1 MGGTDELMPEGVH
14 HYDESSEMP
23 ENIQKYWHQ
32 RYDIW
37 SRYDEGIWMTDDVWF
52 GVTPEPI
59 ANRIA
64 DHIKTGGPESKS
76 IIIDAFAGAGG
87 NAIAFALSGRFKQ
100 VFAIEKDPATL
111 ACARHNAEVYGVAS
125 KIWWI
130 EGDCFDVLKKR
141 LKSLAKDAIVFASP
155 PWGGP
160 QYSDDN
166 IFDLSTM
173 QPYNLKHIYD
183 RFSAYVSD
191 FVLFLPRSSDLNQ
204 LAKYAPAD
212 KKLEVVHYCT
222 NGSSK
227 ALCAYFGEF
236 KFQ

>member
-1 MGGTDELMPEGVH
+1 M
-14 HYDESSEMP
+14 
-23 ENIQKYWHQ
+23 
-32 RYDIW
+32 
-37 SRYDEGIWMTDDVWF
+37 
-52 GVTPEPI
+52 
-59 ANRIA
+59 
-64 DHIKTGGPESKS
+64 KTGGPESKS

-183 RFSAYVSD
+183 SFAAYVPD

-204 LAKYAPAD
+204 LAKYAPKD